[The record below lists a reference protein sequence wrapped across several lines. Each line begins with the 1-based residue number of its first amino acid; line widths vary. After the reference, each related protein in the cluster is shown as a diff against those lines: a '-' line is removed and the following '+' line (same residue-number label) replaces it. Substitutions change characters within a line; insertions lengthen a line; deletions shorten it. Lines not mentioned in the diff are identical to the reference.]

1 MTNAHLIENTP
12 AAGAISAYQ
21 WQVSTDSVNWIEAP
35 APNTG
40 TDYTYPPAIDEK
52 IYFRRAVITACDT
65 VYSYATITPN
75 PLPVITFNIQII
87 CLGTSVILPSPSNG
101 SWDND
106 SAHLTNMDINHV
118 VTGISAGEA
127 TFVFTDNITGCSA
140 GISMMVD
147 TFPEVA
153 DITGEK
159 VVCTNNT
166 IMLSN
171 TTSNGVWTSNNDNV
185 TFSNTTDNPV
195 TVTGVTE
202 GNTFVSYTVSNGA
215 CQTKRTYRL
224 KIIPNTPPKI
234 IIGIER

>member
-12 AAGAISAYQ
+12 AAGDVSGYQ
-21 WQVSTDSVNWIEAP
+21 WQVSMDSIIWIETP

-40 TDYTYPPAIDEK
+40 TDYTYSETINEK

-75 PLPVITFNIQII
+75 PLPVITFNIQAI
-87 CLGTSVILPSPSNG
+87 CLGTTIILPSPSNG
-101 SWDND
+101 IWQND
-106 SAHLTNMDINHV
+106 SAHITNMDINNV
-118 VTGISAGEA
+118 VTGISAGAA

-147 TFPEVA
+147 TFPDVA
-153 DITGEK
+153 EITGK
-159 VVCTNNT
+159 SIVCINQN
-166 IMLSN
+166 IELSN
-171 TTSNGVWTSNNDNV
+171 PTPNGSWSTPNANV
-185 TFSNTTDNPV
+185 TFDNPTANPV

-202 GNTFVSYTVSNGA
+202 GKTFITYTISNGI
-215 CQTKRTYRL
+215 CQTKRTYPM
-224 KIIPNTPPKI
+224 KIIPNKIPEI